1 MPVFYMAFWS
11 FAVIFAV
18 GVWRL
23 RSLRH
28 VVGMILVT
36 LFVLMFSQA
45 LFIQLSIS
53 AGLDPSM
60 ALVNPGAFVM
70 RGPYGWLAL
79 LVMPCGWLGPVLGL
93 NLMERWQG
101 VEWGVPEEEF

>member
-1 MPVFYMAFWS
+1 MPIFYMAFWS
-11 FAVIFAV
+11 FAIIFAV

-23 RSLRH
+23 RSWRH
-28 VVGMILVT
+28 VAGMVAVT
-36 LFVLMFSQA
+36 LLVLMFTQA

-60 ALVNPGAFVM
+60 ALVNPGAFIVS
-70 RGPYGWLAL
+70 GPYGWLAL

-93 NLMERWQG
+93 NLVERWQG
-101 VEWGVPEEEF
+101 ADFQAVEDQY

>member
-1 MPVFYMAFWS
+1 MPIFYMAFWS
-11 FAVIFAV
+11 FVVIFAV
-18 GVWRL
+18 GFWRL

-28 VVGMILVT
+28 VMGMIVVT
-36 LFVLMFSQA
+36 LLVLLLSQA

-70 RGPYGWLAL
+70 SGPYGWFAL
-79 LVMPCGWLGPVLGL
+79 LVMPCGWLGPILGL
-93 NLMERWQG
+93 NLVERWHNSYQ
-101 VEWGVPEEEF
+101 EEF